1 MAFLGR
7 LLGLMALSVSVWF
20 VPMAML
26 VCGGTISW
34 LIPISQGAPRLFVLL
49 IILLLPPLC
58 FLLLAWV
65 ALRKTPS
72 PVSSHPTV
80 FSRQVSSF
88 GNISNE
94 KQDQRV
100 DYARP
105 TRPVGI
111 GFR

>member
-26 VCGGTISW
+26 VCSGTLNW
-34 LIPISQGAPRLFVLL
+34 LIPISQGGARLCVLL

-72 PVSSHPTV
+72 SVSSHPTV
-80 FSRQVSSF
+80 VSRQVSSF
-88 GNISNE
+88 GNISDE
-94 KQDQRV
+94 RRDPLG
-100 DYARP
+100 DYVKDSRAMG
-105 TRPVGI
+105 V

>member
-7 LLGLMALSVSVWF
+7 SLGLIALSVSVWF

-26 VCGGTISW
+26 VCSGALSW
-34 LIPISQGAPRLFVLL
+34 LIPISQGVPRLCVLL

-58 FLLLAWV
+58 FLLFALV
-65 ALRKTPS
+65 ALRKTGS
-72 PVSSHPTV
+72 SVSSHPTV
-80 FSRQVSSF
+80 VSRQVSSF
-88 GNISNE
+88 GNISDE
-94 KQDQRV
+94 KQDHLV
-100 DYARP
+100 DYARA